1 MFPNLGNNLRTT
13 MNKTKIQDLLQK
25 GERISLECKK
35 ASTNVPESLWESYS
49 AFANTYGGTILL
61 GVKEDLAEKDRQKR
75 FAIVGVDDSE
85 KIVKDFWNLVNNAQK
100 VSMNLLKDDDV
111 EVVDVDGKDVVV
123 INVPRARYNER
134 PVFVGS
140 KMTVGNVFKRNH
152 EGDYK
157 CTQSDINAMIRDAN
171 EDGND
176 GILIEYYGMDDVDEQ
191 TLREYRQEFRDENAD
206 HPWNK
211 CDDKTFLKNLGGY
224 VVERG
229 SDREGLTLAGLLMFG
244 KGLSIRE
251 RFSNFRMDYIDF
263 SNCKGEERYRERLTY
278 DGRWENNLYQF
289 FTTVSP
295 KITRDLPRPFKL
307 VGMKREDDTPQ
318 HKAVREALTN
328 SIIHSDVFLA
338 GGILRIEKHND
349 KLCFRNPGTLK
360 LPLEEIYEGGN
371 SKARN
376 PKMQDMLRMI
386 GFGEN
391 LGSGFPKILDAWNEA
406 KWNAPTLED
415 RLTTEEVRLTLP
427 IPFAEFT
434 VETTT
439 QETAETTTQE
449 TAEATIQETN
459 RETFTDTIVTTQ
471 ETTETT
477 TQETILAEIR
487 KNPSTTRE
495 QLAEIVGI
503 SKEGVKWHLDKMK
516 KLGLIKHVG
525 STKGGYWKIQ

>member
-1 MFPNLGNNLRTT
+1 
-13 MNKTKIQDLLQK
+13 MNINIKSILAS
-25 GERISLECKK
+25 GERVILECKK
-35 ASTNVPESLWESYS
+35 AQHSVPNSLWDTYS

-61 GVKEDLAEKDRQKR
+61 GVVEHTEEKDKSKR
-75 FAIVGVDDSE
+75 FEIVGVEDADKIRKDLWNIINSKE
-85 KIVKDFWNLVNNAQK
+85 KVNVNLLRDEDVKIV
-100 VSMNLLKDDDV
+100 DV
-111 EVVDVDGKDVVV
+111 EGKSVVV
-123 INVPRARYNER
+123 IHVPHARYNLR
-134 PVFVGS
+134 PVFINN
-140 KMTVGNVFKRNH
+140 KMIVGNVFRRNH
-152 EGDYK
+152 EGDFK

-176 GILIEYYGMDDVDEQ
+176 GILIEHYGMDDVDEQ

-211 CDDKTFLKNLGGY
+211 CDDKTFLRNLGGY
-224 VVERG
+224 VLERSTG
-229 SDREGLTLAGLLMFG
+229 REGLTLAGLLMFG

-263 SNCKGEERYRERLTY
+263 SGCKGEERYRERLTY

-307 VGMKREDDTPQ
+307 VGMKREDDTLQ

-328 SIIHSDVFLA
+328 SIIHSDVFLS

-349 KLCFRNPGTLK
+349 RLCFRNPGTLK

-391 LGSGFPKILDAWNEA
+391 LGSGFPKILDAWKDA
-406 KWNAPTLED
+406 KWKAPL
-415 RLTTEEVRLTLP
+415 LSPL
-427 IPFAEFT
+427 
-434 VETTT
+434 
-439 QETAETTTQE
+439 
-449 TAEATIQETN
+449 
-459 RETFTDTIVTTQ
+459 
-471 ETTETT
+471 
-477 TQETILAEIR
+477 
-487 KNPSTTRE
+487 
-495 QLAEIVGI
+495 
-503 SKEGVKWHLDKMK
+503 
-516 KLGLIKHVG
+516 
-525 STKGGYWKIQ
+525 